1 MYFNLDTKVLSFSSN
16 KRNLATQKKINK
28 GENKDSFASD
38 DKACCEKNMVRHRW
52 ISEAAYFKAETRSFV
67 PDHELDDWLEVERHY
82 SEMLVTTFLSVC
94 NEDGGFT
101 KDNLRK
107 LAKSIGVKKPENIF
121 QISELVRAIQ
131 KATQHRPCFQ
141 SDQYKSCQEID
152 CKWRSECKKLIAEW
166 MR

>member
-1 MYFNLDTKVLSFSSN
+1 MYFNPETHVLSASSHVGSSV
-16 KRNLATQKKINK
+16 KQKIF
-28 GENKDSFASD
+28 KDSFLGD
-38 DKACCEKNMVRHRW
+38 DKACIEKKIARHQW

-67 PDHELDDWLEVERHY
+67 PGHELDDWLEAERHY

-94 NEDGGFT
+94 NEDGGIT
-101 KDNLRK
+101 KANLRQ
-107 LAKSIGVKKPENIF
+107 LAKSIGVEKPENIF
-121 QISELVRAIQ
+121 QINELVRAIQ

-141 SDQYKSCQEID
+141 SEENKSCQNLD